1 MHIEMF
7 PHHIIHAEC
16 IGGDVDLLC
25 NRRATIGF
33 FPWRFVDGES
43 CIGRCVAIVD
53 DDEYDELMARKAA
66 LPKTRFGDGYEPEH
80 VERIE
85 RLTRRF

>member
-1 MHIEMF
+1 V
-7 PHHIIHAEC
+7 
-16 IGGDVDLLC
+16 GGDIDLLC

-43 CIGRCVAIVD
+43 SISRCAAMVAV
-53 DDEYDELMARKAA
+53 DEYEELMARKAGM
-66 LPKTRFGDGYEPEH
+66 PKTKFGDGYEPEH
-80 VERIE
+80 VESIQ